1 MLKFV
6 LCWMLLAAVTGE
18 KIGKQNKVKE
28 EEEEFSGWLAC
39 KCSEEDEAEDERK

>member
-1 MLKFV
+1 MLEFV

-18 KIGKQNKVKE
+18 KIGKRNE
-28 EEEEFSGWLAC
+28 EEEEISSWLAC